1 MALAIAN
8 RYAVALAE
16 VVTKPASA
24 VSPEAA
30 LEQLV
35 AIRRLLEESQPLR
48 NVLHSPAV
56 GPAEKRALI
65 ASLCARMEVSNPVRN
80 FLFVVIDHRRTQFIG
95 EMIDAFRA
103 WLDEKAGVAR
113 IEVASAQSIDEPRR
127 DAIVEKFHRVTGRQ
141 VRAAFRVVPELVGG
155 ATVRYG
161 STVFDGSIRAQLE
174 ALDRAITG
182 EA

>member
-16 VVTKPASA
+16 VVTKPASV

-30 LEQLV
+30 LEQL
-35 AIRRLLEESQPLR
+35 AAMRSLLEESQPLR
-48 NVLHSPAV
+48 NVLNSPAV
-56 GPAEKRALI
+56 SPAEKRALI
-65 ASLCARMEVSNPVRN
+65 AGLCARMEVAAPVRN
-80 FLFVVIDHRRTQFIG
+80 FLYVVIDHRRMRFIG

-103 WLDEKAGVAR
+103 WLDQKAGVAR
-113 IEVASAQSIDEPRR
+113 IEIASAQSIDEPQRG
-127 DAIVEKFHRVTGRQ
+127 AIVQKFHRVTGRQ
-141 VRAAFRVVPELVGG
+141 VQAEFQVVPELLGG

-174 ALDRAITG
+174 ALDRAISG

>member
-16 VVTKPASA
+16 VVTKPASV

-30 LEQLV
+30 LEQLA
-35 AIRRLLEESQPLR
+35 AIRSLLEESQPLR
-48 NVLHSPAV
+48 NVLNSPAV
-56 GPAEKRALI
+56 SPAKKRALI
-65 ASLCARMEVSNPVRN
+65 ASLCARMEVAAPVRN
-80 FLFVVIDHRRTQFIG
+80 FLYVLIDHRRMRFIG

-103 WLDEKAGVAR
+103 WLDQKAGVAR
-113 IEVASAQSIDEPRR
+113 IEIASAQSIDEPRR
-127 DAIVEKFHRVTGRQ
+127 EAIVQKFHRVTGRQ
-141 VRAAFRVVPELVGG
+141 VHAEFRVVPELLGG

-174 ALDRAITG
+174 ALDRAISG